1 MLLKRISNACRCY
14 QDGRFEQ
21 AVGVALETRRLD
33 KLEEAI
39 GKSGDTAATL
49 VYALRV
55 CQELVV
61 HRGFRQQVLPCPP
74 PKPLQP
80 LRLGASAI
88 RTLYHFWLRQ
98 FQSSGQV

>member
-1 MLLKRISNACRCY
+1 MEA
-14 QDGRFEQ
+14 
-21 AVGVALETRRLD
+21 RRLD

-61 HRGFRQQVLPCPP
+61 HRGFRQQV
-74 PKPLQP
+74 
-80 LRLGASAI
+80 
-88 RTLYHFWLRQ
+88 RTPSLTSRWWAE
-98 FQSSGQV
+98 VI